1 VITTIARRALI
12 GGSGKLGA
20 LIAASLLGGCA
31 ALSQLVGPA
40 AERDR
45 AAQDRATQDRA
56 ARERAT
62 ATEQLRRQAA
72 SNQELELQLARAH
85 LTVLER
91 EAQIRALQEKL
102 DLATLEVV
110 RAMGKLRGVESKA
123 EAAANFAE
131 AEIALRQLEKEAAGR
146 GRDQE
151 VQQARQLMS
160 MATAEFKKSNYA
172 GTIYLTGRVKSFGSS
187 GQIRA
192 SSTGAP
198 ARLEGEAGFSLPL
211 PLKALSKSNVREG
224 PALDQKVAFVVED
237 GSALTGHAQKD
248 LWVRV
253 SREDGRSGWIFYNRV
268 GLR

>member
-1 VITTIARRALI
+1 MMATR
-12 GGSGKLGA
+12 SLG
-20 LIAASLLGGCA
+20 LVLTASLFAGCA
-31 ALSQLVGPA
+31 ALSQLSSAG
-40 AERDR
+40 AERERAERER
-45 AAQDRATQDRA
+45 AAQ
-56 ARERAT
+56 ERAT

-72 SNQELELQLARAH
+72 TNQDLELQIARAH
-85 LTVLER
+85 LAMLER

-131 AEIALRQLEKEAAGR
+131 AEIALRLLEKENAGR
-146 GRDQE
+146 GRDPD
-151 VQQARQLMS
+151 VQQAKQLMGL
-160 MATAEFKKSNYA
+160 ATEEFKKANYA
-172 GTIYLTGRVKSFGSS
+172 GTIYLTGRVKSLSTG

-192 SSTGAP
+192 SSNGAP
-198 ARLEGEAGFSLPL
+198 ARLDGEAGFSLPL

-224 PALDQKVAFVVED
+224 PALDQKIAFVVED
-237 GSALTGHAQKD
+237 GGALTGHAQKD

-253 SREDGRSGWIFYNRV
+253 SREDGRSGWIFYNRI

>member
-1 VITTIARRALI
+1 MTTIARRALI

-172 GTIYLTGRVKSFGSS
+172 GTIYLSGRVKALSAG
-187 GQIRA
+187 GQSRA
-192 SSTGAP
+192 ASPGTI
-198 ARLEGEAGFSLPL
+198 ARLDGETGFAFPL
-211 PLKALSKSNVREG
+211 PLKAVSRSNVRDG
-224 PALDQKVAFVVED
+224 PALNQKIAFVVED
-237 GSALTGHAQKD
+237 GGALTGYSQKD

-253 SREDGRSGWIFYNRV
+253 SREDGRSGWIYYNRI

>member
-1 VITTIARRALI
+1 VVLAV
-12 GGSGKLGA
+12 
-20 LIAASLLGGCA
+20 SLLGGCA
-31 ALSQLVGPA
+31 ALSQFSSQ
-40 AERDR
+40 AERERAERER
-45 AAQDRATQDRA
+45 AAQERVAH
-56 ARERAT
+56 ERAT
-62 ATEQLRRQAA
+62 ATEQQLRRQAA
-72 SNQELELQLARAH
+72 TNQDLELQLARAH
-85 LTVLER
+85 LALLER

-131 AEIALRQLEKEAAGR
+131 AEIALRLLEKEAAGR
-146 GRDQE
+146 GGRDQD
-151 VQQARQLMS
+151 VQQARQLMRL
-160 MATAEFKKSNYA
+160 ATEEFKKANYA
-172 GTIYLTGRVKSFGSS
+172 GTLYLTGRVKSLSTS

-192 SSTGAP
+192 SSNGAP
-198 ARLEGEAGFSLPL
+198 ARLDGEAGFSLPL
-211 PLKALSKSNVREG
+211 PLKALGKSNVREG

-237 GSALTGHAQKD
+237 GGALTGHAQKD

>member
-1 VITTIARRALI
+1 MVA
-12 GGSGKLGA
+12 KGA
-20 LIAASLLGGCA
+20 LRSLGLVLTLSLLAGCA
-31 ALSQLVGPA
+31 VLSELASPG
-40 AERDR
+40 AERERAERERAQRER
-45 AAQDRATQDRA
+45 AAQ
-56 ARERAT
+56 ERAT
-62 ATEQLRRQAA
+62 EQIRRQAA
-72 SNQELELQLARAH
+72 TNQDLELQLARVHMA
-85 LTVLER
+85 LLER
-91 EAQIRALQEKL
+91 EAQIRALQDKL

-131 AEIALRQLEKEAAGR
+131 AEIALRLLEKETAGR
-146 GRDQE
+146 GRDQHD
-151 VQQARQLMS
+151 VLQAKHLMRL
-160 MATAEFKKSNYA
+160 ATEEFKKANYA

>member
-1 VITTIARRALI
+1 MTTRRALT
-12 GGSGKLGA
+12 GRLNLGLVA
-20 LIAASLLGGCA
+20 AASLLAGCA
-31 ALSQLVGPA
+31 FLSQTSSPT

-45 AAQDRATQDRA
+45 AVQ
-56 ARERAT
+56 ERAT
-62 ATEQLRRQAA
+62 ATEQLRRQTA

-85 LTVLER
+85 LAFLER

-131 AEIALRQLEKEAAGR
+131 AEIALRLLEKEAAGR

-151 VQQARQLMS
+151 VQQAKHLMR
-160 MATAEFKKSNYA
+160 MATEEFKKSNYA
-172 GTIYLTGRVKSFGSS
+172 GTIYLTGRVKALSVGGQTRTSS
-187 GQIRA
+187 NG
-192 SSTGAP
+192 TT
-198 ARLEGEAGFSLPL
+198 ARLDGEAGFSLPL

-224 PALDQKVAFVVED
+224 PALDQKIAFVVED
-237 GSALTGHAQKD
+237 GGPLTGHAQKE

-253 SREDGRSGWIFYNRV
+253 SRDDGRSGWIFYNRV

>member
-1 VITTIARRALI
+1 MTTIARRALI

-40 AERDR
+40 AERDHG
-45 AAQDRATQDRA
+45 AQDRAAQDRA

-85 LTVLER
+85 LAVLER

-172 GTIYLTGRVKSFGSS
+172 GTIYLSGRVKALSAS
-187 GQIRA
+187 GQSRA
-192 SSTGAP
+192 ASPGTMLRLDGETGFA
-198 ARLEGEAGFSLPL
+198 FPL
-211 PLKALSKSNVREG
+211 PLKAVSRSNVREG
-224 PALDQKVAFVVED
+224 PALNQKIAFVVED
-237 GSALTGHAQKD
+237 GGALTGYSQKD

-253 SREDGRSGWIFYNRV
+253 SREDGRSGWIYYNRI